1 MAGAT
6 RTFGII
12 FTLAL
17 LACGSTVGPATQPPD
32 SGPPAAD
39 RGAPDRGLA
48 REAGQ
53 PPAPDLGRAPDA
65 KQSAPDGGG
74 APGQP
79 LYAKTGLSAIK
90 IAATGDAAD
99 AYYPEASGPFPAA
112 LLMQGAKVD
121 KQHYASFA
129 RAVASYGFVVVVPN
143 HNTLMG
149 QNMVEERLVVDVL
162 AQLKTE
168 NTGSTPLAGRIDA
181 KTIVLLGHSFGGA
194 ASLYALQGLCQLP
207 FCLGTFTPPAELAG
221 GAFYGTNL
229 KPPFGEIPAVKNG
242 GLPILLVQ
250 GSADQKALP
259 ADGLTTYQKIEKG
272 PKALLTLKGANHY
285 GLANVNN
292 PPGADADPGAPTLPQ
307 AVAIETA
314 ARWSALFLRAHVLKD
329 AAALTYLQKTGVA
342 ADPNVSLQQ
351 E

>member
-1 MAGAT
+1 MTGAT
-6 RTFGII
+6 RTIGFIL
-12 FTLAL
+12 TLTL
-17 LACGSTVGPATQPPD
+17 LGCGTADGPGLQPDAAP
-32 SGPPAAD
+32 PPAD
-39 RGAPDRGLA
+39 GGAPS

-53 PPAPDLGRAPDA
+53 PPAVDLEIAWDG
-65 KQSAPDGGG
+65 KQTPADSG

-79 LYAKTGLSAIK
+79 LYAKTGMTAIK
-90 IAATGDAAD
+90 IAATGDPAD
-99 AYYPEASGPFPAA
+99 AYYPEATGPFPAA

-143 HNTLMG
+143 HGTLMG
-149 QNMVEERLVVDVL
+149 PNMVEERLVVDVL

-168 NTGSTPLAGRIDA
+168 STGSTPLAGRIEA
-181 KTIVLLGHSFGGA
+181 KTLVLLGHSFGGA

-207 FCLGTFTPPAELAG
+207 FCLGKFTPPPELSG

-229 KPPFGEIPAVKNG
+229 RPPFGEIPPVKNG
-242 GLPILLVQ
+242 GRPILLVQ

-259 ADGLTTYQKIEKG
+259 ADGLTTYQKIETG
-272 PKALLTLKGANHY
+272 PKALITLKGANHY
-285 GLANVNN
+285 GITNVNN
-292 PPGADADPGAPTLPQ
+292 PPGADADPGAPTLAQ
-307 AVAIETA
+307 EVAIETA

-329 AAALTYLQKTGVA
+329 PSALTYLQTGAA

-351 E
+351 Q